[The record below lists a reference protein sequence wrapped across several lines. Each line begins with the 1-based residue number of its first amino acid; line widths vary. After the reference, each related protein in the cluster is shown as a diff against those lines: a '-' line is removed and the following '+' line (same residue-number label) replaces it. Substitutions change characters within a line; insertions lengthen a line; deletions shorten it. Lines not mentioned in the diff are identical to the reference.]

1 MKGNISL
8 APYSWEQIT
17 NGEKLPKKISSIRND
32 LETGGK
38 LKFNFVI
45 EQIANASKAIN
56 IKTNNKFVILG
67 SIGMYATINEL
78 RENDTR
84 LKLLEQ
90 RISGGKNDYDIGVH
104 PDKLQS
110 IMSDFGWSKDTKKL
124 QRGRVGD
131 GSQMID
137 IMGRGELPHFPWRQ
151 TEVAGRKILVQAP
164 EEMIFEKMTAFINPG
179 ASHNGESRIREVKW
193 GIDIKLLKTYLMMKN
208 SWSEANVEKHL
219 TERWGEY
226 VEDTRYQ
233 GVAEL
238 SERVAKGESVGE
250 VVADALKK
258 RLGKEQIVDVRQEL
272 LGIFGQGSETNI
284 QALLSSSNDVKFSVN
299 LRCLVDLQAG
309 AKLSYEQATQKATEE
324 YTKLLVDLQ
333 KN

>member
-1 MKGNISL
+1 VQDKLSL
-8 APYSWEQIT
+8 APYSWKQII
-17 NGEKLPKKISSIRND
+17 NGVKLPEKISSISNN
-32 LETGGK
+32 LKTGGE
-38 LKFNFVI
+38 LKFDFVI
-45 EQIANASKAIN
+45 EQTANASKAIRTR
-56 IKTNNKFVILG
+56 TNNKLVFLG
-67 SIGMYATINEL
+67 GMGMYATINEL
-78 RENDTR
+78 RRSNQQ
-84 LKLLEQ
+84 LMLLEQ

-104 PDKLQS
+104 PDKLRS
-110 IMSDFGWSKDTKKL
+110 IMSDFDWGEKTKKL

-164 EEMIFEKMTAFINPG
+164 EEMIFEKITAFVNPS

-226 VEDTRYQ
+226 VEDTKYQ

-238 SERVAKGESVGE
+238 SERVAKGEGVGE

-258 RLGKEQIVDVRQEL
+258 RLGKEQIIDVRQEL
-272 LGIFGQGSETNI
+272 LGIFGQGAETCI
-284 QALLSSSNDVKFSVN
+284 QALLSSTSDREFSAN
-299 LRCLVDLQAG
+299 LRSLVNLQAG
-309 AKLSYEQATQKATEE
+309 AELNYEQASQKATTE
-324 YTKLLVDLQ
+324 YTKLLEDLS